1 MAGAGEG
8 VWFISICC
16 ICREKMK
23 LGKCPDVA
31 AEEEIL
37 EAEIV
42 PWGGNLHFR
51 ILFLSHQQGFLQAA
65 TGVE

>member
-1 MAGAGEG
+1 
-8 VWFISICC
+8 
-16 ICREKMK
+16 MK